1 MADTL
6 EILAKVVEELKP
18 LADRARGEP
27 LRAQDWNQLVTAI
40 TDLAQLVAARE
51 ASTDATLA
59 QRFSPRDHNHEGQ
72 LQLSWFEP
80 QTRQMLERAVNGS
93 VEQSTAIGRLDG
105 QVASL
110 TGQLKDLGTQIAKL
124 QSDLV
129 EAREND
135 FVRKNAIERVQLDLE
150 SVRTVE
156 RSVTGLTN
164 RFDGFDDSKRRI
176 LEFQDALR
184 DANGQQ
190 IDVAQLREGVAQL
203 GDLRERL
210 TLANGQLASLTT
222 FERQIASLERRLGRG
237 NGNIRDSIREAL
249 GDASFL
255 DGSALETRLQDRL
268 VGTITPRIDAFEGQL
283 QGVDERF
290 TTLQGVVDTSRDD
303 LGSLRAEVGTV
314 RGNLAAID
322 TVSTTVTGLTQRIND
337 IDRVANEARQGMQQI
352 GDLRTGLDRL
362 SDRTEG
368 LSNQLTT
375 SIATVNLN
383 LDGLRNQVGV
393 IGERTNPG
401 GVFETRFAEL
411 SNQLN
416 QFGDVPGRFTRL
428 ETGLERQDQRLEG
441 VLAQTAELENQT
453 RLIPNLSAGL
463 TALQGRGA
471 AIDLELGRL
480 RTETTTLG
488 TRFST
493 LNNGGSLGGGTVRD
507 RIVIGGGT

>member
-6 EILAKVVEELKP
+6 EILAKVVEGLKP

-27 LRAQDWNQLVTAI
+27 LRAQDWNQLVTSI

-51 ASTDATLA
+51 AATDATLA
-59 QRFSPRDHNHEGQ
+59 QRFAPRDHGHEGQ
-72 LQLSWFEP
+72 VQLSWFEP
-80 QTRQMLERAVNGS
+80 QTRQMLERAVNGA
-93 VEQSTAIGRLDG
+93 VEQTTAIERLDG

-110 TGQLKDLGTQIAKL
+110 TKQLKDMGTQVAKL

-129 EAREND
+129 ETRETD

-176 LEFQDALR
+176 LEFQDSLR
-184 DANGQQ
+184 DANGQP

-237 NGNIRDSIREAL
+237 TGNVRASILEAL

-255 DGSALETRLQDRL
+255 DGSTLETRLQDRL
-268 VGTITPRIDAFEGQL
+268 IGTINPRIDAFEGRL

-290 TTLQGVVDTSRDD
+290 TTLQGVVEMSRDD

-314 RGNLAAID
+314 RGSLAGID
-322 TVSTTVTGLTQRIND
+322 AVSTNVTSLTQRVND

-362 SDRTEG
+362 SDRTDG

-393 IGERTNPG
+393 IGERTNPNG
-401 GVFETRFAEL
+401 LFETRLAEL
-411 SNQLN
+411 GNQLN
-416 QFGDVPGRFTRL
+416 QFGDVSGRFSRL
-428 ETGLERQDQRLEG
+428 ETSIERQDQRLQG
-441 VLAQTAELENQT
+441 VQAQTAELENQT
-453 RLIPNLSAGL
+453 RLIPDLSAGL

-471 AIDLELGRL
+471 AIDVELGRL
-480 RTETTTLG
+480 RSETTTLG
-488 TRFST
+488 ARFNT
-493 LNNGGSLGGGTVRD
+493 LNNGGLLGGAGRD

>member
-6 EILAKVVEELKP
+6 EILAKVVEGLKP

-51 ASTDATLA
+51 ATTDAALA

-72 LQLSWFEP
+72 LQISWFEP

-93 VEQSTAIGRLDG
+93 VEQSTAIERLDG
-105 QVASL
+105 QVGSL
-110 TGQLKDLGTQIAKL
+110 TRQLKDMGTQIAKL

-129 EAREND
+129 EAHEND

-156 RSVTGLTN
+156 RTVTGLTN

-184 DANGQQ
+184 DANGQP

-237 NGNIRDSIREAL
+237 TGNVRASILEAL

-255 DGSALETRLQDRL
+255 DGSTLETRLQDRL
-268 VGTITPRIDAFEGQL
+268 IGTINPRIDAFEGRL

-290 TTLQGVVDTSRDD
+290 TTLQGAVETSRDD

-314 RGNLAAID
+314 RGSLAGID
-322 TVSTTVTGLTQRIND
+322 AVSTNVISLTQRVND

-362 SDRTEG
+362 SDRTDG

-401 GVFETRFAEL
+401 GLFETRLAEL
-411 SNQLN
+411 GNQLN
-416 QFGDVPGRFTRL
+416 QFGDVSGRFSRL
-428 ETGLERQDQRLEG
+428 ETSIERQDQRLQG
-441 VLAQTAELENQT
+441 VQAQTAELENQT
-453 RLIPNLSAGL
+453 RLIPDLSAGL

-471 AIDLELGRL
+471 AIDVELGRL
-480 RTETTTLG
+480 RSETTTLG
-488 TRFST
+488 TRFNT
-493 LNNGGSLGGGTVRD
+493 LNNGGLLGGAGRD